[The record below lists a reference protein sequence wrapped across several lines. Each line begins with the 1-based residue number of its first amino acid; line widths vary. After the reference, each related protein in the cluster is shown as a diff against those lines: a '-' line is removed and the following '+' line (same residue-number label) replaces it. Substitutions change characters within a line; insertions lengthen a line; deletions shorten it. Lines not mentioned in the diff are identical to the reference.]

1 MILDKLHKT
10 RDQALRTIVHPM
22 YQLFPLRLE
31 LNYYKNVK
39 INNIKYNFQSNLK
52 EDLEKNGLLCP
63 MILDKN
69 NNLTKS
75 TNRFLILKK
84 FSDASLFYKTKNDKE
99 INFFEQLNLI
109 VWKMHTEN
117 KPPVDFEFLFNPP
130 MQKYTTDCLSLL
142 YEGIRK

>member
-10 RDQALRTIVHPM
+10 RDQALRIIVHPL
-22 YQLFPLRLE
+22 YQLFSSRLE
-31 LNYYKNVK
+31 LHYYDNVK
-39 INNIKYNFQSNLK
+39 INNVEFNFQSQLK
-52 EDLEKNGLLCP
+52 KDLEKNGLLCP
-63 MILDKN
+63 MILDKH
-69 NNLTKS
+69 NNLIQS

-84 FSDASLFYKTKNDKE
+84 ISDASLFYKALNDNE

-130 MQKYTTDCLSLL
+130 MQKYTINCLSLL
-142 YEGIRK
+142 YEGVRK

>member
-1 MILDKLHKT
+1 
-10 RDQALRTIVHPM
+10 M